1 MCVTSQFKQSQ
12 IYKISKNKWE
22 FIMENINKINS
33 SNNTEKTKYL
43 KILCNEKSDIILKT
57 EFGIGR
63 YKFVDFQ
70 ELKGS
75 LMLEFKLLKD
85 SKYND
90 TKNIYNNIGSC
101 CFLSIEQYLCSYS
114 YCGNA

>member
-1 MCVTSQFKQSQ
+1 MK
-12 IYKISKNKWE
+12 
-22 FIMENINKINS
+22 NINKTHNYKD
-33 SNNTEKTKYL
+33 TEKTKYI
-43 KILCNEKSDIILKT
+43 KILCDEKSDIVLKT

-63 YKFVDFQ
+63 YKFVNFQ
-70 ELKGS
+70 ELKGN
-75 LMLEFKLLKD
+75 LMLEFRLLKD

-90 TKNIYNNIGSC
+90 TKNIYDHIGSC